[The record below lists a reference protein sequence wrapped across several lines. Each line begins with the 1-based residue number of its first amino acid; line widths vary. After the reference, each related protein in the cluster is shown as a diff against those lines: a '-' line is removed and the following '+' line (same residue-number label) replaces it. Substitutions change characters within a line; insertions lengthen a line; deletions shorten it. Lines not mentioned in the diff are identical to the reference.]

1 MHKDTAII
9 AKAYYA
15 AMAEKNIDDLTQYL
29 DQNVV
34 FVAPLAT
41 VTSKQNFVDTLQKF
55 ITFFRTLKIRS
66 VFGSQDEAMVVYTLD
81 FPGSIGK
88 VETAAFLNFKDGLI
102 TKIELFYD
110 ARPFEKK

>member
-9 AKAYYA
+9 AKAYYT
-15 AMAEKNIDDLTQYL
+15 AMAEKNIDNLVQYL
-29 DQNVV
+29 DQNVL

-41 VTSKQNFVDTLQKF
+41 VTGKQDFVE
-55 ITFFRTLKIRS
+55 TLKRFIMFFQTLTIRTT
-66 VFGSQDEAMVVYTLD
+66 FGSQDQAMVVYTLE
-81 FPGSIGK
+81 FPIPMGK
-88 VETAAFLNFKDGLI
+88 IETAALLKFKDGLI